1 MTSLDPLSIPPAT
14 LYQHLI
20 RLILP
25 RPIAWVSTL
34 SLDGTPNLAPF
45 SFFTGVGS
53 VPPTLAFCP
62 ANRRDG
68 RPKDTLVNILAR
80 GEFVVNLV
88 PFALAGPM
96 NQTAA
101 ELEPEHSEFLWADLE
116 TAPSMIVGPP
126 RVGRSPASLEC
137 RLLHHLPLGAGPG
150 GANLVV
156 GEILHIHLDPD
167 ILDPLG
173 LPDPTRLDLIGR
185 LGGQL
190 YCRTRD
196 AFELPRPDQQMETTR
211 DVSPP
216 PIA

>member
-1 MTSLDPLSIPPAT
+1 MASLDPRSLPPAT

-20 RLILP
+20 RLIMP
-25 RPIAWVSTL
+25 RPIAWVSTV
-34 SLDGTPNLAPF
+34 SLADIPNLAPF

-53 VPPTLAFCP
+53 IPPTLAFCP

-68 RPKDTLVNILAR
+68 RPKDTLANILAQ

-88 PFALAGPM
+88 PFALTGAM
-96 NQTAA
+96 NLSAT
-101 ELEPEHSEFLWADLE
+101 ELDPEHSEFLHANVE
-116 TAPSMIVGPP
+116 TAPSAVVRPP
-126 RVGRSPASLEC
+126 RVQRSPASLEC

-156 GEILHIHLDPD
+156 GEILHLHLDPD
-167 ILDPLG
+167 ILDQRG
-173 LPDPTRLDLIGR
+173 LPDPARLDLVGR

-196 AFELPRPDQQMETTR
+196 AFELPRPE
-211 DVSPP
+211 
-216 PIA
+216 

>member
-1 MTSLDPLSIPPAT
+1 MAALDPRSLTPAT

-34 SLDGTPNLAPF
+34 SPSGVPNLAPF

-68 RPKDTLVNILAR
+68 RPKDTLANLLAQ

-88 PFALAGPM
+88 PFALVGQM
-96 NQTAA
+96 NQSAA
-101 ELEPEHSEFLWADLE
+101 ELEPEQSEFLHAGLE
-116 TAPSMIVGPP
+116 TAPSTVVQPP
-126 RVGRSPASLEC
+126 RVRLSPASLEC
-137 RLLHHLPLGAGPG
+137 RLLQHLPLGTGPG

-156 GEILHIHLDPD
+156 GEIVHMHLDPD
-167 ILDPLG
+167 ILDHRG
-173 LPDPTRLDLIGR
+173 LPDPARLDLVGR
-185 LGGQL
+185 LGGQQ
-190 YCRTRD
+190 YCRTSD
-196 AFELPRPDQQMETTR
+196 SFELPRPE
-211 DVSPP
+211 
-216 PIA
+216 

>member
-1 MTSLDPLSIPPAT
+1 MPALDPRSLTPAT
-14 LYQHLI
+14 VYQHLI

-34 SLDGTPNLAPF
+34 SPSCIPNLAPF

-68 RPKDTLVNILAR
+68 RPKDTLANILAQ

-88 PFALAGPM
+88 PFALASQM
-96 NQTAA
+96 NQSAA
-101 ELEPEHSEFLWADLE
+101 ELEPDHSEFLHAGLE
-116 TAPSMIVGPP
+116 TEPSTKVHPP
-126 RVGRSPASLEC
+126 RVRRSPASLEC
-137 RLLHHLPLGAGPG
+137 RLLHHLPLGTGPG

-156 GEILHIHLDPD
+156 GEIVHMHLDPD
-167 ILDPLG
+167 ILDDRG
-173 LPDPTRLDLIGR
+173 LPDPARLDLVGR

-190 YCRTRD
+190 YCRTAD
-196 AFELPRPDQQMETTR
+196 NFELPRPE
-211 DVSPP
+211 
-216 PIA
+216 